1 MGDEPAPL
9 VELGAVT
16 APYGVKG
23 WVKVRSDTQ
32 PAERLLEYRC
42 LRLLQGGSAQVYR
55 IEASGQSGGQLTLKF
70 AGVSDRNQALGLSGA
85 SICVPR
91 SELPARADR
100 DYYRADLIG
109 CGVVNLGGEEL
120 GTVAH
125 FVETPAHAVMVV
137 RGAKEYWVPA
147 VPKHLRR
154 VDLQARRLLVDW
166 VDAAE

>member
-1 MGDEPAPL
+1 MGDDTAPL
-9 VELGAVT
+9 LELGAVT
-16 APYGVKG
+16 APYGVRG

-32 PAERLLEYRC
+32 PA
-42 LRLLQGGSAQVYR
+42 LRLLQGGAQQVCR
-55 IEASGQSGGQLTLKF
+55 IEASGLSGGRLTLKF
-70 AGVSDRNQALGLSGA
+70 AGVGDRDQALGLRGA

-91 SELPARADR
+91 SELPERSDR

-109 CGVVNLGGEEL
+109 CRVANLGGEDL
-120 GTVAH
+120 GTVAY
-125 FVETPAHAVMVV
+125 FVETPAHAVMIV

-154 VDLQARRLLVDW
+154 VDLRARGLLVDW